1 MSEAFQAGYSAYY
14 DLLYRDKDYA
24 AEARFVAELVRRH
37 GGRPPAG
44 VQLLDLACGT
54 GRHLIELARLGMVV
68 AGSDQSAAM
77 LEQARRNLERAG
89 VKAPLHAHPFQT
101 ADRIGRTFDVVTA
114 MFSAVN
120 YLTTHRDIAS
130 ALGAIGRLLAPGGL
144 FIFDFWNGNAVLDGY
159 SPVRVKDVRV
169 DRRRLLRTS
178 ETRLDPVRHTAHVHY
193 TVVILED
200 GKVVTEFTEDHHL
213 RYYFPQEM
221 VDLLEGH
228 GLEVVQRCPF
238 LQPEAE
244 ITPREWNL
252 TYVARKPAA
261 SSGRLPQPARGLLP
275 RA

>member
-1 MSEAFQAGYSAYY
+1 
-14 DLLYRDKDYA
+14 
-24 AEARFVAELVRRH
+24 
-37 GGRPPAG
+37 
-44 VQLLDLACGT
+44 
-54 GRHLIELARLGMVV
+54 
-68 AGSDQSAAM
+68 M

-89 VKAPLHAHPFQT
+89 VQAPLHAHPFQT

-120 YLTTHRDIAS
+120 YLTTARDISS
-130 ALGAIGRLLAPGGL
+130 ALGAIGRLLVPGGL
-144 FIFDFWNGNAVLDGY
+144 FIFDFWNGNAVLHGY

-178 ETRLDPVRHTAHVHY
+178 ETRLDPVRQTAHVHY

-238 LQPEAE
+238 LEPEAE

-252 TYVARKPAA
+252 TYVARKAP
-261 SSGRLPQPARGLLP
+261 
-275 RA
+275 

>member
-77 LEQARRNLERAG
+77 LDQARRNLERAG

-120 YLTTHRDIAS
+120 YLTTYRDIAC
-130 ALGAIGRLLAPGGL
+130 ALGAIGRLLVPGGL

-178 ETRLDPVRHTAHVHY
+178 ETRLDPVGHTAHVHY

-221 VDLLEGH
+221 VDLLESH

-238 LQPEAE
+238 LEPEAE
-244 ITPREWNL
+244 IAPHEWNL
-252 TYVARKPAA
+252 TYVAR
-261 SSGRLPQPARGLLP
+261 SSPRSPSPHRGEGV
-275 RA
+275 RG

>member
-1 MSEAFQAGYSAYY
+1 MSDAFQAGYSAYY
-14 DLLYRDKDYA
+14 DLLYHDKDYA

-37 GGRPPAG
+37 CGRPPAG
-44 VQLLDLACGT
+44 VELLDLACGT
-54 GRHLIELARLGMVV
+54 GRHLVELARLGMVV
-68 AGSDQSAAM
+68 AGSDRSAAM

-89 VKAPLHAHPFQT
+89 VQAALYAHPFQT

-120 YLTTHRDIAS
+120 YLTTDGDIAS

-144 FIFDFWNGNAVLDGY
+144 FIFDFWNGNAVLEGY

-169 DRRRLLRTS
+169 EGRRLLRTG
-178 ETRLDPVRHTAHVHY
+178 ETRLDPVRHAAHVHY
-193 TVVILED
+193 TVVIQED
-200 GKVVTEFTEDHHL
+200 GKVATEFTEDHHL

-238 LQPEAE
+238 MHAEAE
-244 ITPREWNL
+244 ITPHEWNL
-252 TYVARKPAA
+252 TYVARKAA
-261 SSGRLPQPARGLLP
+261 SRDDKVVARVRSS
-275 RA
+275 RAI

>member
-1 MSEAFQAGYSAYY
+1 MSDAFQAGYSAYY
-14 DLLYRDKDYA
+14 DLLYQDKDYA

-37 GGRPPAG
+37 GGRPPDG
-44 VQLLDLACGT
+44 VELLDLACGT

-89 VKAPLHAHPFQT
+89 VQAPLHAHPFQT

-120 YLTTHRDIAS
+120 YLTTARDISS
-130 ALGAIGRLLAPGGL
+130 ALGAIGRLLVPGGL
-144 FIFDFWNGNAVLDGY
+144 FIFDFWNGNAVLHGY

-178 ETRLDPVRHTAHVHY
+178 ETRLDPVRQTAHVHY

-238 LQPEAE
+238 LEPEAE

-252 TYVARKPAA
+252 TYVARKAA
-261 SSGRLPQPARGLLP
+261 SREDKVVARRRAKGRG
-275 RA
+275 